1 MMMTNAGEL
10 RLESASF
17 SHDGGRDYNEDAVG
31 ESDAF
36 GAVRLFMLADG
47 AGGQGGGD
55 VAARTAIAAA
65 KSEFMRMPAY
75 SPDTLLRC
83 MKTAD
88 LAVRHRQTE
97 ETRLA
102 RMASTF
108 VALLVDY
115 RQRKALI
122 GNLGDSRCYVFR
134 QNQVIAQSYDHSL
147 VQRFI
152 DAGLYP
158 AEKLREHP
166 KRNVLYASLGANEET
181 IDPFV
186 SAASIDLLSGDG
198 VLLCSDG
205 VWELVDE
212 ETMGRLHAMSA
223 TVAQWRDHIVA
234 AVRGRMAPGHDNFSA
249 LVVRC
254 SLAAPT
260 AMQDDDERTM
270 PPMAMQPA

>member
-1 MMMTNAGEL
+1 MSTSEEL

-31 ESDAF
+31 DSDAF

-65 KSEFMRMPAY
+65 RSEFMRLPAF
-75 SPDTLLRC
+75 SPDTLRRC
-83 MKTAD
+83 MISAD
-88 LAVRHRQTE
+88 QAVRGRQLE

-108 VALLVDY
+108 VAFLVDY
-115 RQRKALI
+115 RLRHALI

-134 QNQVIAQSYDHSL
+134 KESVVAQSYDHSL

-158 AEKLREHP
+158 AEKLRVHP
-166 KRNVLYASLGANEET
+166 KRNVLYASLGANEEA
-181 IDPFV
+181 IDPYV
-186 SAASIDLLSGDG
+186 TESAIDLSPGDG
-198 VLLCSDG
+198 ILLCSDG

-212 ETMGRLHAMSA
+212 EALGRLHVMSESA
-223 TVAQWRDHIVA
+223 AQWRDHLVA

-249 LVVRC
+249 LLIRC
-254 SLAAPT
+254 IASQATAAE
-260 AMQDDDERTM
+260 DDDKTM
-270 PPMAMQPA
+270 PPMSLQPA

>member
-1 MMMTNAGEL
+1 MTNAGEL

-65 KSEFMRMPAY
+65 KTEFMRMPAY
-75 SPDTLLRC
+75 SPETLLRC

-88 LAVRHRQTE
+88 MAVRNKQSE

-122 GNLGDSRCYVFR
+122 GNLGDSRCYIFR
-134 QNQVIAQSYDHSL
+134 QNAIVAQFYDHSL

-186 SAASIDLLSGDG
+186 SAASIDLASGDG

-212 ETMGRLHAMSA
+212 ETLGRLHAMSA
-223 TVAQWRDHIVA
+223 TVSQWRDHVVA

-249 LVVRC
+249 LLVRC
-254 SLAAPT
+254 FLSEPT
-260 AMQDDDERTM
+260 NIDDDQRTM

>member
-1 MMMTNAGEL
+1 MMNTGEL

-31 ESDAF
+31 DSDAF

-65 KSEFMRMPAY
+65 RSEFMRMPAY
-75 SPDTLLRC
+75 SGDTLRRC
-83 MKTAD
+83 MESAD
-88 LAVRHRQTE
+88 LAVRRKQSE
-97 ETRLA
+97 ETRLS

-122 GNLGDSRCYVFR
+122 GNLGDSRCYIFR
-134 QNQVIAQSYDHSL
+134 HDKVVAQSYDHSL

-181 IDPFV
+181 VEPFV
-186 SAASIDLLSGDG
+186 SEGSIDLLPGDG
-198 VLLCSDG
+198 ILLCSDG

-212 ETMGRLHAMSA
+212 ATLGKLHAMSP
-223 TVAQWRDHIVA
+223 TVAHWRDHLVA

-249 LVVRC
+249 LLVRC
-254 SLAAPT
+254 SVNAASIIE
-260 AMQDDDERTM
+260 DDERTM
-270 PPMAMQPA
+270 PPMSMHPA

>member
-55 VAARTAIAAA
+55 VAARTAVAAA
-65 KSEFMRMPAY
+65 KSEFARMPAY

-83 MKTAD
+83 MKSAD
-88 LAVRHRQTE
+88 LAVRQRQTE

-108 VALLVDY
+108 VAFLVDY

-134 QNQVIAQSYDHSL
+134 KNNVIAQSYDHSL

-186 SAASIDLLSGDG
+186 SAASIDLISGDG

-212 ETMGRLHAMSA
+212 ETLGRLHAMSS

-254 SLAAPT
+254 SVAAPT
-260 AMQDDDERTM
+260 APHDDDQRTM
-270 PPMAMQPA
+270 PPMAMQSA

>member
-1 MMMTNAGEL
+1 MISAGDL

-17 SHDGGRDYNEDAVG
+17 SHEGGRDYNEDAVG

-65 KSEFMRMPAY
+65 RAEFMRLPAY
-75 SPDTLLRC
+75 STDTLRRC
-83 MKTAD
+83 MSSAD
-88 LAVRHRQTE
+88 LAVRQKQGE
-97 ETRLA
+97 ETRLS
-102 RMASTF
+102 RMACTF

-115 RQRKALI
+115 RQRHALI

-134 QNQVIAQSYDHSL
+134 GDAVIAQSYDHSL

-158 AEKLREHP
+158 AEKLRAHP
-166 KRNVLYASLGANEET
+166 KRNVLYASLGANDEGVE
-181 IDPFV
+181 PFV
-186 SAASIDLLSGDG
+186 SAESVNLVDGDG

-205 VWELVDE
+205 VWELIDE
-212 ETMGRLHAMSA
+212 ATLCRLHAMSEN
-223 TVAQWRDHIVA
+223 VAAWRDHLVA

-249 LVVRC
+249 VLVRC
-254 SLAAPT
+254 HQLPVSAADSV
-260 AMQDDDERTM
+260 DDDAERTVR
-270 PPMAMQPA
+270 PVIA

>member
-1 MMMTNAGEL
+1 MINAGEL

-17 SHDGGRDYNEDAVG
+17 THDGGRDYNEDAIG

-36 GAVRLFMLADG
+36 GAVRLYMLADG

-55 VAARTAIAAA
+55 VAARTAITAA
-65 KSEFMRMPAY
+65 KAEFMRMPAY
-75 SPDTLLRC
+75 SADTLRRC
-83 MKTAD
+83 IASAD
-88 LAVRHRQTE
+88 LAVRKRQTE

-108 VALLVDY
+108 VALLIDY

-134 QNQVIAQSYDHSL
+134 KDAVIAQSYDHSL

-181 IDPFV
+181 VEPFV
-186 SAASIDLLSGDG
+186 ASSSIDLIAGDG

-205 VWELVDE
+205 VWEVVDE
-212 ETMGRLHAMSA
+212 STLGRLHAMSKN
-223 TVAQWRDHIVA
+223 VAEWRDHVVA

-249 LVVRC
+249 LLVRC
-254 SLAAPT
+254 SQSTSLSAE
-260 AMQDDDERTM
+260 DDQRTM
-270 PPMAMQPA
+270 PPTIMQAA

>member
-1 MMMTNAGEL
+1 MMSAGDL

-31 ESDAF
+31 DSDAF

-55 VAARTAIAAA
+55 VAARTAVAAA
-65 KSEFMRMPAY
+65 RSEFMRMPAF
-75 SPDTLLRC
+75 SAETLVRC
-83 MKTAD
+83 LSSAD
-88 LAVRHRQTE
+88 LAVRKKQGDE
-97 ETRLA
+97 ARLA

-108 VALLVDY
+108 VAVLVDY

-134 QNQVIAQSYDHSL
+134 RDQIIAQSYDHSL

-152 DAGLYP
+152 DAGLFP

-166 KRNVLYASLGANEET
+166 KRNVLYASLGANEEAVE
-181 IDPFV
+181 PYLSPV
-186 SAASIDLLSGDG
+186 AIDLLPGDG
-198 VLLCSDG
+198 IVLCSDG

-212 ETMGRLHAMSA
+212 ATLCKLHSMSS
-223 TVAQWRDHIVA
+223 TVAAWRELLVS

-249 LVVRC
+249 LLVRC
-254 SLAAPT
+254 VANPQAT
-260 AMQDDDERTM
+260 DDDDQRTM
-270 PPMAMQPA
+270 PPIAAHA

>member
-1 MMMTNAGEL
+1 MTNAGEL

-65 KSEFMRMPAY
+65 KAEFMRMPAY
-75 SPDTLLRC
+75 SPETLLRC

-88 LAVRHRQTE
+88 MAVRHKQSE

-122 GNLGDSRCYVFR
+122 GNLGDSRCYIFR
-134 QNQVIAQSYDHSL
+134 QNAVIAQSYDHSL

-186 SAASIDLLSGDG
+186 SAASIDLASGDG

-205 VWELVDE
+205 VWEVVDE
-212 ETMGRLHAMSA
+212 ETLGKLHAMSA
-223 TVAQWRDHIVA
+223 TVSQWRDHVVA
-234 AVRGRMAPGHDNFSA
+234 AVRGRMGPGHDNFSA
-249 LVVRC
+249 LLVRC
-254 SLAAPT
+254 FLSAPT
-260 AMQDDDERTM
+260 TVDDDQRTM

>member
-1 MMMTNAGEL
+1 MMTTNAGAL

-65 KSEFMRMPAY
+65 KSEFARMPAY
-75 SPDTLLRC
+75 SPDTLVRC
-83 MKTAD
+83 MKTGD
-88 LAVRHRQTE
+88 LAVRQRQTE

-108 VALLVDY
+108 VAFLVDY

-134 QNQVIAQSYDHSL
+134 QNKVIAQSYDHSL

-186 SAASIDLLSGDG
+186 STTSIDLISGDG

-254 SLAAPT
+254 SVAAPT
-260 AMQDDDERTM
+260 APQDDDQRTM
-270 PPMAMQPA
+270 PPLVVQSA

>member
-1 MMMTNAGEL
+1 MMINAGEL
-10 RLESASF
+10 RLDSATF
-17 SHDGGRDYNEDAVG
+17 THDGGREYNEDAVG

-55 VAARTAIAAA
+55 VAARTAITAA
-65 KSEFMRMPAY
+65 KAEFMRLPAY
-75 SPDTLLRC
+75 SADTLRRC
-83 MKTAD
+83 MNTAD
-88 LAVRHRQTE
+88 LAVRKRQTE
-97 ETRLA
+97 DTRLA

-134 QNQVIAQSYDHSL
+134 RDRVIAQSYDHSL

-186 SAASIDLLSGDG
+186 STASIDLVDGDG
-198 VLLCSDG
+198 ILLCSDG
-205 VWELVDE
+205 VWEVVDE
-212 ETMGRLHAMSA
+212 ATLGKLHAMSE
-223 TVAQWRDHIVA
+223 TPQQWRDHVVA

-249 LVVRC
+249 LLVRC
-254 SLAAPT
+254 T
-260 AMQDDDERTM
+260 ATHGVSASTDDDQKTM
-270 PPMAMQPA
+270 PPNLMQPA

>member
-1 MMMTNAGEL
+1 MSVGEL

-31 ESDAF
+31 DSDAF

-65 KSEFMRMPAY
+65 RSEFMRLPAF
-75 SPDTLLRC
+75 SPDTLKRC
-83 MKTAD
+83 IQSAD
-88 LAVRHRQTE
+88 AAVRTRQRDDA
-97 ETRLA
+97 RLS

-108 VALLVDY
+108 VGLLVDY
-115 RQRKALI
+115 RQRHALI

-134 QNQVIAQSYDHSL
+134 GNKVIAQSYDHSL

-158 AEKLREHP
+158 ADKLREHP
-166 KRNVLYASLGANEET
+166 KRNVLYASLGANEEAVE
-181 IDPFV
+181 PYV
-186 SAASIDLLSGDG
+186 SSSWVDLLPGDG

-205 VWELVDE
+205 VWEVIDE
-212 ETMGRLHAMSA
+212 ATLGRLHVMSDS
-223 TVAQWRDHIVA
+223 VAAWREHLVA
-234 AVRGRMAPGHDNFSA
+234 AVRGRMAPGHDNFSG
-249 LVVRC
+249 LLVRC
-254 SLAAPT
+254 IASATAA
-260 AMQDDDERTM
+260 DDEDDQRTL
-270 PPMAMQPA
+270 PPHAVHFA

>member
-1 MMMTNAGEL
+1 MTNAGEL

-65 KSEFMRMPAY
+65 KTEFMRMPAY
-75 SPDTLLRC
+75 SPETLLRC
-83 MKTAD
+83 IKTAD
-88 LAVRHRQTE
+88 MAVRNKQSD

-122 GNLGDSRCYVFR
+122 GNLGDSRCYIFR
-134 QNQVIAQSYDHSL
+134 QNAVIAQSYDHSL

-186 SAASIDLLSGDG
+186 SAASIDLASGDG

-212 ETMGRLHAMSA
+212 ETLGRLHAMSA
-223 TVAQWRDHIVA
+223 TVSQWRDHVVA

-249 LVVRC
+249 LLVRC
-254 SLAAPT
+254 FLSAPT
-260 AMQDDDERTM
+260 TVDDDQRTM

>member
-1 MMMTNAGEL
+1 MMNAGEL

-17 SHDGGRDYNEDAVG
+17 THDGGRDYNEDAVG

-65 KSEFMRMPAY
+65 KSEFMRLPAY
-75 SPDTLLRC
+75 SADTLRRC
-83 MKTAD
+83 MASAD
-88 LAVRHRQTE
+88 LAVRKKQTE
-97 ETRLA
+97 EARLA

-134 QNQVIAQSYDHSL
+134 RDKVIAQSYDHSL

-158 AEKLREHP
+158 VEKLREHP

-186 SAASIDLLSGDG
+186 SEQSIELFTGDG

-205 VWELVDE
+205 VWEVVNE
-212 ETMGRLHAMSA
+212 ETMGKLHAMS
-223 TVAQWRDHIVA
+223 TSVGQWRDHIVA

-249 LVVRC
+249 LLVRC
-254 SLAAPT
+254 TQGAASP
-260 AMQDDDERTM
+260 AEDDQRTM
-270 PPMAMQPA
+270 PPIALQHA